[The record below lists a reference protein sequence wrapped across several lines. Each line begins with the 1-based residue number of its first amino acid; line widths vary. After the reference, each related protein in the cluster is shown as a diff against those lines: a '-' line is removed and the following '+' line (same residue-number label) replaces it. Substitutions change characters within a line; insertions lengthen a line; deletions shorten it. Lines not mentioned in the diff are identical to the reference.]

1 MPRVPR
7 FAPPGWVFHV
17 INRGN
22 ARAKIF
28 RKPGDYLAFL
38 SVVDEALQLVPVKIY
53 AFVVMPNHWHFVLE
67 ATRQGDLAR
76 FMQRLT
82 VRHVRRWHE
91 HNESAG
97 TGHLYQGTYKSFPVQ
112 EDAHFL
118 ALCRYVE
125 RNPLRAGLVER
136 AEQWGYS
143 SLVARG
149 SSEAGDSIRKLLA
162 PWPVDV
168 PANWIAQVNRAET
181 DAELEAIRTSIRR
194 GRPFGSEKWQ
204 QKAAAKLKLG
214 PTLKPRGRPKKVKG

>member
-28 RKPGDYLAFL
+28 RKPGDYLAFV
-38 SVVDEALQLVPVKIY
+38 SVVDVALQLVPVKIY

-112 EDAHFL
+112 EGDYL
-118 ALCRYVE
+118 LGRCPLCKRRWCGASCAAQGE
-125 RNPLRAGLVER
+125 RSGCVIGVLLRR
-136 AEQWGYS
+136 AC
-143 SLVARG
+143 
-149 SSEAGDSIRKLLA
+149 
-162 PWPVDV
+162 
-168 PANWIAQVNRAET
+168 
-181 DAELEAIRTSIRR
+181 
-194 GRPFGSEKWQ
+194 
-204 QKAAAKLKLG
+204 
-214 PTLKPRGRPKKVKG
+214 